1 MAGQVQIASAAV
13 IGVYGG
19 PDAIVQITRASVLG
33 GIPAGR
39 VQIAAANVL
48 GFAPTAGSGAVKI
61 VRAAV
66 ISPGYDPSVQGV
78 VRIMQ
83 AAVVGASTGQGIVR
97 IARAAVLSESVAP
110 SHRRLYVMVGTTPVA
125 ARYGLVQGSTPVY
138 F

>member
-1 MAGQVQIASAAV
+1 MANVQIVRAAV

-19 PDAIVQITRASVLG
+19 PEALVQITRASVLG

-39 VQIAAANVL
+39 VQITRAAVL
-48 GFAPTAGSGAVKI
+48 SFSPTAGSGAVKI
-61 VRAAV
+61 TRASV
-66 ISPGYDPSVQGV
+66 LSPGYDPNVQGV
-78 VRIMQ
+78 VRFMR

-97 IARAAVLSESVAP
+97 VTRAAVLSESVAP